1 VIAIA
6 QLRRLRWQGSVSR
19 WALWQMPGPARAF
32 VLAADAVFVVAL
44 VAGFS
49 IIAIHPSDV
58 RLFLVLTACGIVSVE
73 GSLRLGWRRPRSG
86 TISND
91 LLAAWTLPAV
101 LLLPAP
107 YAALIVV
114 PLHVYFAFRVMRRR
128 PVKAVFNV
136 ASNGLAGFVAAALHG
151 AALGHFGVWDV
162 DGIVGSP
169 AALALS
175 VVCVAVYYLLQSAL
189 IATVIAMTQPQARLR
204 NALPNRELLGVMA
217 AESSTGILV
226 AVTCAAS
233 PYTALLAIA
242 PVLALQRALLVA
254 EFREAART
262 DAKTGLANSGYWR
275 EVAEREI
282 ARARGGRDPLAVL
295 LVDIDHFKDVNDRFG
310 HLTGDDIL
318 RAVASALTEGLRPRD
333 FVGRFGGEEFVVLLT
348 GSDLEQAR
356 QAAERIRAHV
366 ADVKVEAT
374 GRAQSVGV
382 TISIGVAAFRE
393 SGHSV
398 HELLDAAD
406 TALYAAKRAG
416 RNCVR
421 VAEGARQQ
429 VLDLTVETPRVL
441 DLRSQRAQVD

>member
-1 VIAIA
+1 MAA
-6 QLRRLRWQGSVSR
+6 PRWLRRPVSAVSR
-19 WALWQMPGPARAF
+19 WALWQLPRPARSF
-32 VLAADAVFVVAL
+32 VLAADAVFVAAIAV
-44 VAGFS
+44 GFGA
-49 IIAIHPSDV
+49 IAVRAADV
-58 RLFLVLTACGIVSVE
+58 RLFLVLTACGIVSIE
-73 GSLRLGWRRPRSG
+73 CSLRLGWRRPRSG
-86 TISND
+86 SISND

-101 LLLPAP
+101 LLLPPP

-128 PVKAVFNV
+128 PVKAVFNI
-136 ASNGLAGFVAAALHG
+136 ASNGLAGFVAAALHST
-151 AALGHFGVWDV
+151 ARGHFGGWNVES
-162 DGIVGSP
+162 IVGSP

-175 VVCVAVYYLLQSAL
+175 VLCVAAYYVVQSVL
-189 IATVIAMTQPQARLR
+189 IASVIAMTQPQARVR
-204 NALPNRELLGVMA
+204 DALPDRELLGIMA
-217 AESSTGILV
+217 AELSTGVLV

-242 PVLALQRALLVA
+242 PVLALQRALLVT

-262 DAKTGLANSGYWR
+262 DAKTGLANSSYWQ

-282 ARARGGRDPLAVL
+282 ARARTGRESLAVL

-318 RAVASALTEGLRPRD
+318 RAVSAALTDGLRPRD

-348 GSDLEQAR
+348 GSDLEQGR

-374 GRAQSVGV
+374 GRAQFVQV
-382 TISIGVAAFRE
+382 TISLGVAAFRD

-406 TALYAAKRAG
+406 AALYAAKRAG

-429 VLDLTVETPRVL
+429 VLDLTVDTPRVL

>member
-1 VIAIA
+1 MTVGDRPAGAARWWRVRGWSLWRLPASARAYVLIIEWLYLAAIA
-6 QLRRLRWQGSVSR
+6 V
-19 WALWQMPGPARAF
+19 
-32 VLAADAVFVVAL
+32 
-44 VAGFS
+44 GFS
-49 IIAIHPSDV
+49 
-58 RLFLVLTACGIVSVE
+58 RTNLTLSNWWTFAALSGCAMLSIE
-73 GSLRLGWRRPRSG
+73 GSLRLVWRRPRHDR
-86 TISND
+86 SND
-91 LLAAWTLPAV
+91 LMAVWTLPVA
-101 LLLPAP
+101 LLLPP
-107 YAALIVV
+107 LFAALVV
-114 PLHVYFAFRVMRRR
+114 IPVEAFFYFRVMRRA
-128 PVKAVFNV
+128 PVKFAFNV
-136 ASNGLAGFVAAALHG
+136 SAIGLGGFLAASVRQAVTSSHYPVDVAALVGGGSVLLATLLCVVVRQG
-151 AALGHFGVWDV
+151 A
-162 DGIVGSP
+162 IS
-169 AALALS
+169 
-175 VVCVAVYYLLQSAL
+175 L
-189 IATVIAMTQPQARLR
+189 IAARLFAFLQPGTTVRVHLGTAEDAGVIAAEACT
-204 NALPNRELLGVMA
+204 GV
-217 AESSTGILV
+217 LV
-226 AVTCAAS
+226 AIAAAAS
-233 PYTALLAIA
+233 PVAVLLAVP

-282 ARARGGRDPLAVL
+282 ARARGGRESVAVL

-318 RAVASALTEGLRPRD
+318 RAVATALTDGLRPRD

-356 QAAERIRAHV
+356 QAAERIRSHV

-374 GRAQSVGV
+374 GRAQTVGV